1 MRNGR
6 LAWVRLHRPSRSDA
20 ELGTCGHVLQWE
32 GLGSEAEMK
41 RAQCLTFLLLVIGAG
56 AVEKIRID
64 PATRLY
70 RGAQD
75 GRVYMFHGLDT
86 ENSSPPWTLR
96 TLDQQQIQLMKT
108 VKWLVHVVE
117 PQSSFLHPSFL
128 SSFHSPLLLKGVLI
142 NPFPHHSYTFS
153 SSLSSIPPS
162 SL

>member
-1 MRNGR
+1 
-6 LAWVRLHRPSRSDA
+6 
-20 ELGTCGHVLQWE
+20 
-32 GLGSEAEMK
+32 MK

-56 AVEKIRID
+56 GVEKIRID

-96 TLDQQQIQLMKT
+96 TLDEEQIQLMKT

-128 SSFHSPLLLKGVLI
+128 SSFCSLSPAKRCPDDPFPMIPTPSPL
-142 NPFPHHSYTFS
+142 PFFIISAVGPQCGSCWLPVAYGGT
-153 SSLSSIPPS
+153 
-162 SL
+162 